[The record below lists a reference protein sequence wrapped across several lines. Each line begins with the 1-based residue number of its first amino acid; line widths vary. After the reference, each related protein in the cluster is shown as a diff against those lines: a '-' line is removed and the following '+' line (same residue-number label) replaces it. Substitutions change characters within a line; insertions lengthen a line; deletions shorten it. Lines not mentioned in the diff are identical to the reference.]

1 MQTYCTYEQT
11 FAKADEQNIRGAGL
25 GGANHQSFNPK
36 GEKQLNH
43 NNDLLRERWIE
54 RASFYWFSQYF
65 NRLLLHFLFI

>member
-43 NNDLLRERWIE
+43 NNDLFERKMDRKGII
-54 RASFYWFSQYF
+54 
-65 NRLLLHFLFI
+65 LLVFAIL